1 MCAKLAFREKPATG
15 LQQAILNK
23 EARLKA
29 LWPARLAPQMATL
42 PPIDEVLRDIRRGA
56 APGGPSIGRAVS
68 IEATAAGG
76 SWVRITPDPTIRLR
90 CRYLP
95 FSRFSAPFSKVK
107 M

>member
-29 LWPARLAPQMATL
+29 PWSARLAPQMATL
-42 PPIDEVLRDIRRGA
+42 PSIDEVLHEIRRALRQADLPQVGQF
-56 APGGPSIGRAVS
+56 VL
-68 IEATAAGG
+68 
-76 SWVRITPDPTIRLR
+76 IRLR

-95 FSRFSAPFSKVK
+95 FSRFSVPFSKVK